1 MKRVLTTLIAI
12 LGIAAYATAQDVT
25 GTIRTTDGTPIAGIV
40 VTDGHTV
47 MTTDAEGKYAFNR
60 HEEAAYV
67 YYSLPAEYRVPLRQG
82 HPCFY
87 KKLTDDKVYDF
98 VLQPLKGGK
107 KENKFRLVMVADP
120 QCQNLRHVYRFH
132 SETAPD
138 LKKTAKKTKTPC
150 YAISLGDIVYSE
162 GPRNANYLMPMIKE
176 EMRAENI
183 GMPMFQTI
191 GNHDCD

>member
-1 MKRVLTTLIAI
+1 MKKIALLLLAA
-12 LGIAAYATAQDVT
+12 LGFATVATAQVVEVS
-25 GTIRTTDGTPIAGIV
+25 GTIRTTDGAPIAGVV

-47 MTTDAEGKYAFNR
+47 MTTDAEGKYSFTR
-60 HEEAAYV
+60 HAEAAYV

-107 KENKFRLVMVADP
+107 ERDFRLVMVADP

-132 SETAPD
+132 SE
-138 LKKTAKKTKTPC
+138 
-150 YAISLGDIVYSE
+150 
-162 GPRNANYLMPMIKE
+162 
-176 EMRAENI
+176 
-183 GMPMFQTI
+183 
-191 GNHDCD
+191 